1 MVAEIITVGT
11 ELLLGDILNTNAQFL
26 SKKLAHIGIDVYYQT
41 TVGDN
46 KDRLKSALEIAFS
59 RSDMVILSGG
69 LGPTKDDL
77 TKELVAEYFGKK
89 LVWNQKVYDNVEKR
103 GFAFG
108 LKEISDSL
116 KKQAYVPEDCL
127 ILHNHNGTAPGII
140 LAKNGKSAIL
150 LPGPPS
156 EMKPMFKEC
165 CEIFLNKI
173 SDRVFVSLGIKLKG
187 PGEAPGSEIGEAP
200 VADKISKYLD
210 YTNPTVATY
219 AKEDGCL
226 IRITA
231 AAATREEALELIAP
245 VASEISDIVGPVIKN
260 VAEVTDEI

>member
-1 MVAEIITVGT
+1 MTAEIITVGT

-26 SKKLAHIGIDVYYQT
+26 AKKLAHIGIEVYYQT

-89 LVWNQKVYDNVEKR
+89 LVWNQKVYENVEKR

-108 LKEISDSL
+108 LKEISESI
-116 KKQAYVPEDCL
+116 KKQAYVPEDCIVL
-127 ILHNHNGTAPGII
+127 YNNHGTAPGII
-140 LAKNGKSAIL
+140 LAKDGKSAIL

-165 CEIFLNKI
+165 CDIFLSKL

-187 PGEAPGSEIGEAP
+187 VGEAPGSEIGEAP

-231 AAATREEALELIAP
+231 AAATREDALELIAP
-245 VASEISDIVGPVIKN
+245 VASEISDIVGPVIKS
-260 VAEVTDEI
+260 VAEVTDEM

>member
-1 MVAEIITVGT
+1 MTAEIITVGT

-26 SKKLAHIGIDVYYQT
+26 AKKLAHIGIEVYYQT

-89 LVWNQKVYDNVEKR
+89 LIWNQKVYENVEKR
-103 GFAFG
+103 GLAFG
-108 LKEISDSL
+108 LKEISDSI
-116 KKQAYVPEDCL
+116 KKQAYVPEDCIVL
-127 ILHNHNGTAPGII
+127 YNHHGTAPGII
-140 LAKNGKSAIL
+140 LAKDGKSAIL

-165 CEIFLNKI
+165 CEIFLSKL

-187 PGEAPGSEIGEAP
+187 IGEAPGSEIGEAP

-231 AAATREEALELIAP
+231 AAATREEALKLIAP

-260 VAEVTDEI
+260 VAEVTDEL